1 MREAP
6 MPGQADKLNELL
18 LILDDLY
25 ENRLP
30 FNQVLGLHVLELK
43 PDLVRIAFDLA
54 DSLIGNYVQGSLHGG
69 VISSVLDAAGGLMAT
84 AGMIQKKINY
94 SIKEISE
101 NIARV
106 GTIDLRVD
114 YLRPGKGSSFVSS
127 AAIMRIGNKVAV
139 TRMELHNDQHRLI
152 AVGTGTYLI
161 A

>member
-1 MREAP
+1 
-6 MPGQADKLNELL
+6 MPGQADKLDEMLV
-18 LILDDLY
+18 ILGDLY

-30 FNQVLGLHVLELK
+30 FNQVLGLRVIKLK
-43 PDLVRIAFDLA
+43 PDLVRIAFGLT

-69 VISSVLDAAGGLMAT
+69 VISSVLDATGGLMAT
-84 AGMIQKKINY
+84 AGMVQKKINC
-94 SIKEISE
+94 SKKIISE

-106 GTIDLRVD
+106 GTVDLRVD
-114 YLRPGKGSSFVSS
+114 YLRPGKGSSFISS

-139 TRMELHNDQHRLI
+139 TRMELHNNQRRLI